1 MSRSPKPALLSSPAV
16 FRNLMTAEVAALDQ
30 LYIRAAFSFD
40 TVLENGFHRL
50 CAHSGTFV
58 ECPIHASKALAIS
71 RNLSYLTLRC
81 ERASC

>member
-1 MSRSPKPALLSSPAV
+1 
-16 FRNLMTAEVAALDQ
+16 MTAEVAALDQ

-58 ECPIHASKALAIS
+58 ECTNSCLKSSCHLEKSKLFDP
-71 RNLSYLTLRC
+71 TLRK
-81 ERASC
+81 SLVLT